1 MCWGNVYNK
10 VMRKEEL
17 MHEYEKTLQKLCAEL
32 VVEQGKN
39 AVFDFVKQNHRELSW
54 YFCLE
59 CKSECPATS
68 NQVCLVCGAN
78 IFDEDDP
85 TI

>member
-1 MCWGNVYNK
+1 LGVLFCWARLGGLPNFPF
-10 VMRKEEL
+10 
-17 MHEYEKTLQKLCAEL
+17 LQKLCAEL